1 MKSILVIGMGRFGR
15 HLANK
20 LVSLGNDVMIVD
32 RDEKIINDMSNNFTE
47 AYIADCTVESNIKSL
62 GVNNFDICFV
72 TIGDNFQA
80 SLEITSL
87 LKEAG
92 ANYIISKA
100 TIDVQAKFL
109 KKIGAN
115 EVIYPERD
123 MAEKLAIKHNATK
136 IFDYIELTNDYALFE
151 IPVIPLWVNKS
162 ILEVDVR
169 KVYHVNIVAIKKGEE
184 IVSSPEAAYVF
195 EADDHI
201 ILIGKQA
208 DVYKLTAK
216 LNKK

>member
-15 HLANK
+15 HLARK
-20 LVSLGNDVMIVD
+20 FVALGNDVMVVD
-32 RDEKIINDMSNNFTE
+32 KSEKIINELSKDFTE

-62 GVNNFDICFV
+62 GVGNFDLCFV
-72 TIGDNFQA
+72 TIGDSFQA

-136 IFDYIELTNDYALFE
+136 IFDYIELTNDFAIFE
-151 IPVIPLWVNKS
+151 VPVIPIWAGKS
-162 ILEVDVR
+162 IVEIDVR

-184 IVSSPEAAYVF
+184 LVSSPGADYIF
-195 EADDHI
+195 EENDHI
-201 ILIGKQA
+201 ILIGKQS
-208 DVYKLTAK
+208 DVVKLTAK
-216 LNKK
+216 LKTK